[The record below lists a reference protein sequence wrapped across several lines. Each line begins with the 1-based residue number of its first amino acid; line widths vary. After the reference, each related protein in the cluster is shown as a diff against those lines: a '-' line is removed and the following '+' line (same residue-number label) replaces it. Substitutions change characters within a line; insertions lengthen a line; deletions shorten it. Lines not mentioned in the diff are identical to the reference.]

1 MFAKAKT
8 KRFVCA
14 AVLVLLCIVL
24 NGCSQTD
31 DETQTFVQTA
41 GETTYSQSDDRSGEN
56 TDLDAYVTRGT
67 ETYRDFIL
75 DNVYHSENN
84 GDIHFNLYV
93 PDAYDGSEPYALF
106 ITLPGYEGLYFQG
119 VGTNLRSED
128 YAFEAQN
135 YNEKMIVAAP
145 QLSDWGET
153 SADQT
158 VALTEYLISRYNID
172 ENKVYINGYSGG
184 GETGS
189 LVMEKRPELYTA
201 YLAVSTQWDGDLE
214 PLVEAQTPVY
224 MVVGEEDSYYGSGPL
239 RDAYDELYSLYE
251 DQGQTAQQINSILV
265 LDVKDQSYFS
275 QRGFSDQHAGGAL
288 FAHDEEIM
296 GWLFEK

>member
-8 KRFVCA
+8 KIFVVA
-14 AVLVLLCIVL
+14 AVLALLCIVL

-31 DETQTFVQTA
+31 DETRTSVQTA
-41 GETTYSQSDDRSGEN
+41 GETTCAQPDDRSGEN

-75 DNVYHSENN
+75 DNVYHSDNN
-84 GDIHFNLYV
+84 GDIHFNLYI

-119 VGTNLRSED
+119 VGANLRSED

-135 YNEKMIVAAP
+135 YNDKMIVAAP

-214 PLVEAQTPVY
+214 PLAEAQTPVY
-224 MVVGEEDSYYGSGPL
+224 MVVGEDDSYYGSGPL
-239 RDAYDELYSLYE
+239 RDAYDELYSLYA
-251 DQGQTAQQINSILV
+251 DQGLTAQQINSILV
-265 LDVKDQSYFS
+265 LDIKDQSYFS